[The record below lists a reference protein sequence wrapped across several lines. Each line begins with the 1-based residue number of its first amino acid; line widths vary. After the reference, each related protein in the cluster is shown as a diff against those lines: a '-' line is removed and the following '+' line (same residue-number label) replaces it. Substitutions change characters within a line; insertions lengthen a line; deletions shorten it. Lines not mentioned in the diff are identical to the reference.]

1 MDRSGF
7 DLTFQKWFMSFPSE
21 NNYKTDLKFCQPWFA
36 TMKMFHSRS
45 FKTAFVYRRFL
56 PFYLTEQLICI
67 LYQNTLWKKESM
79 KELCKNHL
87 KIFLIKLCGILHA
100 RRKDHFCFYKYFTNQ
115 TFTFINSK
123 VVYVKKHLA
132 YQVYHLEKTKFL
144 LSLNVLYRGQTI
156 KLAIGTMAEPLHT
169 WLKGVFR
176 NLSTQNAIRVYLK
189 ETDKENGPKPHTV

>member
-1 MDRSGF
+1 MWVF
-7 DLTFQKWFMSFPSE
+7 L
-21 NNYKTDLKFCQPWFA
+21 LKITTKLILNVAHHCCA
-36 TMKMFHSRS
+36 TMTMFHSRS
-45 FKTAFVYRRFL
+45 LKTAFKGISYIFILWNNLFL
-56 PFYLTEQLICI
+56 SCTRI
-67 LYQNTLWKKESM
+67 LLWKKDSM

-156 KLAIGTMAEPLHT
+156 KLAVGTMAEPLHT

-176 NLSTQNAIRVYLK
+176 NLSTQNAIRALFR
-189 ETDKENGPKPHTV
+189 